1 MKKSALTYEER
12 LLLQRHHDGER
23 AEEERVDAEALLAGS
38 EQARAYRAHLDE
50 VHVAAVAAEQEIW
63 ESSEAFEVDAL
74 ISGLDEQGA
83 EVELF
88 DLMPLLE
95 RYHDAEV
102 SDAERAEVERL
113 LEERED
119 AAAYLL
125 TLQELQAG
133 FAAGSDGALDA
144 VNFGGF
150 WEGIEARLGEEEA
163 EEVAAPEVIDL
174 GKERRA
180 RSAERPAFDSEDH
193 QVLLYRFHD
202 GEVSEEERAQVMAW
216 SESDDSVA
224 ATLETLDELSLGVK
238 VAMEQAQERVDLS
251 QIWAGVEDEISKDS
265 PDVISLDRRREE
277 KAASSWGRRREA
289 LIAIAAVVCTIIG
302 VGLFKDSLFGPGEQ
316 VIVEKKYV
324 VIVDSVEYG
333 DGTSVMVTG
342 PMQPAAMELD
352 TDTIEAVDAQEPETP
367 TVIWLIDPEEEL
379 EDPAEEPSSGESD
392 TEPSSGDEPDA
403 GADTKLGQPI

>member
-23 AEEERVDAEALLAGS
+23 AEGERVDAEALLAAS

-63 ESSEAFEVDAL
+63 ESGEAFEVDAL

-102 SDAERAEVERL
+102 SDTERAEVERL

-133 FAAGSDGALDA
+133 VAAGSDGALDT
-144 VNFGGF
+144 VSFGGF
-150 WEGIEARLGEEEA
+150 WEGIEARLGDDQVKEA
-163 EEVAAPEVIDL
+163 AAPEVIDL
-174 GKERRA
+174 GRERRA
-180 RSAERPAFDSEDH
+180 RTTERPAFDIEDH
-193 QVLLYRFHD
+193 QVLLYRYHD
-202 GEVSEEERAQVMAW
+202 GEVSEQERAQVAAW
-216 SESDDSVA
+216 AEIDESVA

-251 QIWAGVEDEISKDS
+251 QIWAGVEDEISKDA
-265 PDVISLDRRREE
+265 PGVISLDKRREE

-289 LIAIAAVVCTIIG
+289 FIAIAAAFCTIIG
-302 VGLFKDSLFGPGEQ
+302 VGLFKDSLFSPSEQ

-352 TDTIEAVDAQEPETP
+352 TVEALDAQEPETP
-367 TVIWLIDPEEEL
+367 TVIWLIDPEEEV
-379 EDPAEEPSSGESD
+379 EGQGDKPASSGSPVED
-392 TEPSSGDEPDA
+392 DEPDA